1 MGDTATD
8 SDYHGR
14 AAEPLRRR
22 IDLNADTAHARRATS
37 RTLGVAFDLIR
48 PRLELV
54 DRFISEQLAAG
65 PDAVREAGRYV
76 FDGGGK
82 RLRPALLLVVTK
94 LLGAGG
100 DRDVRYGAVVEMIH
114 TATLI
119 HDDIIDH
126 SQVRRGRPTAN
137 HKWGNQLT
145 VLLGDWLYTRSLELA
160 LDVGDVHIMRVLSR
174 ATIAM
179 IEGEIRALASSGR
192 VEITQ
197 AEYLDI
203 AGRKTGE
210 LFAATCSIPAL
221 FQAHT
226 GHHVERLAAY
236 GYNLGI
242 CFQIVD
248 DLLDITGSQQR
259 LGKPVFSD
267 LREGKVTLPFIL
279 AWPHLDAAT
288 RSTVSQ
294 VVRSGGFGSTSAAE
308 LRAVLVEHGA
318 LQLSLEAAAAH
329 GRAAVEAL
337 ADLPAGLERDALA
350 AAPGYL
356 LEREY

>member
-1 MGDTATD
+1 MGPVARRTA
-8 SDYHGR
+8 
-14 AAEPLRRR
+14 
-22 IDLNADTAHARRATS
+22 LNADTAHARRATS

-54 DRFISEQLAAG
+54 DRFIAGQLAAG

-76 FDGGGK
+76 FEGGGK
-82 RLRPALLLVVTK
+82 RLRPALLLVVAK
-94 LLGAGG
+94 LLGASG

-126 SQVRRGRPTAN
+126 SQMRRGRPTAN
-137 HKWGNQLT
+137 NKWGNQLT

-160 LDVGDVHIMRVLSR
+160 LDVGDVHIMKVLSS

-179 IEGEIRALASSGR
+179 IEGEIRALAACGR
-192 VEITQ
+192 VDLTTE
-197 AEYLDI
+197 EYLDI

-221 FQAHT
+221 FEPSLAR
-226 GHHVERLAAY
+226 HVEPLTTY

-242 CFQIVD
+242 CFQVVD

-267 LREGKVTLPFIL
+267 LREGKLTLPFIL
-279 AWPHLDAAT
+279 AWPRLDDRTRAAVT
-288 RSTVSQ
+288 HVVST
-294 VVRSGGFGSTSAAE
+294 GDFGTTSAEE
-308 LRAVLVEHGA
+308 LRAVLVDSGA
-318 LQLSLEAAAAH
+318 LQQASDTAAAH
-329 GRAAVEAL
+329 GRTAVEAL
-337 ADLPAGLERDALA
+337 AGLPDGLEREALA

>member
-1 MGDTATD
+1 MGRVA
-8 SDYHGR
+8 
-14 AAEPLRRR
+14 RR
-22 IDLNADTAHARRATS
+22 IALNADTAHARRATS

-54 DRFISEQLAAG
+54 DRFIAEQLAAG
-65 PDAVREAGRYV
+65 PDAVREAGHYV
-76 FDGGGK
+76 FEGGGK
-82 RLRPALLLVVTK
+82 RLRPALLLVVAK

-126 SQVRRGRPTAN
+126 SKVRRGRPTAN
-137 HKWGNQLT
+137 TRWGNQLT

-160 LDVGDVHIMRVLSR
+160 LDVGDVHIMKVLSR

-179 IEGEIRALASSGR
+179 IEGEIRALASSGHVDLTR
-192 VEITQ
+192 E
-197 AEYLDI
+197 EYLDI

-221 FQAHT
+221 FEPAF
-226 GHHVERLAAY
+226 GRHVESLTSY

-267 LREGKVTLPFIL
+267 LREGKLTLPFIL
-279 AWPHLDAAT
+279 AWPRLSGEIRNAVAH
-288 RSTVSQ
+288 
-294 VVRSGGFGSTSAAE
+294 VVTKGDFGPTSADE
-308 LRAVLVEHGA
+308 LRAVLTDSGA
-318 LQLSLEAAAAH
+318 LQQVFEAAAEH
-329 GRAAVEAL
+329 GRAAVDAL
-337 ADLPAGLERDALA
+337 ASLPPSLEREALA